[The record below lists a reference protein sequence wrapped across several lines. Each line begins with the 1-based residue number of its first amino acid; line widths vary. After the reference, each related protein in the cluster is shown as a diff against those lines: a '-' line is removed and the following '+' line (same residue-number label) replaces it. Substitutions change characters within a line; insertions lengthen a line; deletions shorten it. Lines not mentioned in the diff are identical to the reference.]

1 VTAACM
7 LSILSREKYARGIHS
22 APVSSHM
29 SWPFQYYMDDDNNNI
44 FETLIVINVAYIIE
58 G

>member
-1 VTAACM
+1 MTAACM
-7 LSILSREKYARGIHS
+7 LSRLSREKYARGIHS

-29 SWPFQYYMDDDNNNI
+29 SWPFLYMDDDNNNI

>member
-1 VTAACM
+1 VTAACIP
-7 LSILSREKYARGIHS
+7 SRLSREKYARGIHS

-29 SWPFQYYMDDDNNNI
+29 SWPFLYMDDDNNNI